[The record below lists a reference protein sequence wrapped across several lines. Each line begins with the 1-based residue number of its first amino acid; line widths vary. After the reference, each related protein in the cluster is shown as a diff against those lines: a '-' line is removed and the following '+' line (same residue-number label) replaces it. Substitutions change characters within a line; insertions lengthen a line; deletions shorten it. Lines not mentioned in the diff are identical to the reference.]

1 MQEQETEAL
10 ADKLEAAVKVKEAKR
25 QLQEVQDEKARVLA
39 EHVEYKVGKAQKL
52 LVYSLVARF
61 VAKDKQ
67 LSYMATSAWKQS
79 AIQAIQASWKKG
91 GLAGSKLA
99 A

>member
-1 MQEQETEAL
+1 M
-10 ADKLEAAVKVKEAKR
+10 ADKLEAAVRMKQAKH

-39 EHVEYKVGKAQKL
+39 EHVEYKLGKAQKL
-52 LVYSLVARF
+52 LIYSLVAKL

-67 LSYMATSAWKQS
+67 TCYVAMSAWKQS
-79 AIQAIQASWKKG
+79 AIKAIQASWKKG
-91 GLAGSKLA
+91 ALASSKLA